1 MVKDTL
7 HLLQEHVEDS
17 ESSYHCCKHI
27 LLFVC
32 FFFLLVKL
40 DHIDVNNQT
49 SILVHCGIQL
59 LL

>member
-7 HLLQEHVEDS
+7 HLLQEHERTLNL
-17 ESSYHCCKHI
+17 HI
-27 LLFVC
+27 TAVNIFCYLSVSFS
-32 FFFLLVKL
+32 LLVKL

>member
-17 ESSYHCCKHI
+17 ESSAVNIFCY
-27 LLFVC
+27 FSVS
-32 FFFLLVKL
+32 FSLLVKL